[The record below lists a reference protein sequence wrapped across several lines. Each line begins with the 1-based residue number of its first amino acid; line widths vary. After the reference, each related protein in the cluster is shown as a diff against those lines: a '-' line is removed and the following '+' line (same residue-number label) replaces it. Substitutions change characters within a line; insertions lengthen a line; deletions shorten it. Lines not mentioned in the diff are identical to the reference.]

1 METETPYYFYLL
13 ECADQSLYAGIC
25 LDLEGRVSVHNEGK
39 GAKYTRSR
47 RPVKLVYWETLKNK
61 SLALKREIEV
71 KKWSRDRKLQMVR
84 DFQD

>member
-13 ECADQSLYAGIC
+13 ECSDRSLYAGIC
-25 LDLEGRVSVHNEGK
+25 LDLEARVSVHNEGK

-61 SLALKREIEV
+61 SFALKRELEV
-71 KKWSRDRKLQMVR
+71 KKWSRDKKLKLVQE
-84 DFQD
+84 FQS